1 MKLIRKS
8 SLFCSLLMVYK
19 YSTTVRKKEKKIPL
33 NHVIETFKWFPPLRK
48 KTPRSIRTR
57 ITVRQRSRG
66 LWQRYTV
73 GEGEVHPH
81 PLRVTQQ
88 VADPSP
94 PHTPPNCGSCRTPC
108 INNRCRHVALTPWG
122 TSPPCATLDPTFNPP
137 QTFHLHSWRKVVIL
151 ELLVK
156 SSLFIKLNRP
166 KIVPCFKRIYR
177 SYFWLQRLWYWKYIT
192 VVTVK

>member
-1 MKLIRKS
+1 MLSKKSWCLMKLIRKS
-8 SLFCSLLMVYK
+8 SLFYCLLMVYK
-19 YSTTVRKKEKKIPL
+19 YSTVPLWEKKKKIPL
-33 NHVIETFKWFPPLRK
+33 NHVIETFKWFSPLRK

-88 VADPSP
+88 VATRP
-94 PHTPPNCGSCRTPC
+94 PPLHTPPNCGSCRTPC

-137 QTFHLHSWRKVVIL
+137 QTFHLHSWR
-151 ELLVK
+151 
-156 SSLFIKLNRP
+156 SWF
-166 KIVPCFKRIYR
+166 
-177 SYFWLQRLWYWKYIT
+177 
-192 VVTVK
+192 

>member
-1 MKLIRKS
+1 MSSKL
-8 SLFCSLLMVYK
+8 
-19 YSTTVRKKEKKIPL
+19 
-33 NHVIETFKWFPPLRK
+33 KWFTPLRK

-73 GEGEVHPH
+73 WEGEVHPH

-88 VADPSP
+88 VATRP
-94 PHTPPNCGSCRTPC
+94 PPLYTPPNCGSCRTPC

-137 QTFHLHSWRKVVIL
+137 QTFPSPFMKVVIL

-156 SSLFIKLNRP
+156 SSLFIKLNCP
-166 KIVPCFKRIYR
+166 KIVPCFKIIYR
-177 SYFWLQRLWYWKYIT
+177 SYFWLHTASLILKIHNCCNCEIMIIHVVFLWYHLYAT
-192 VVTVK
+192 G